1 MMKPSGISEQILGRS
16 LGFLSDWEEGEVTL
30 DDCLDTL
37 RKENGPERAAVASL
51 LFEYFRHKGFVDG
64 LIARHARRD
73 SIRKEMR
80 LLLCCAV
87 TQLFFQ
93 TGLARQSAVN
103 IAVEYAKRL
112 GGKGGGGFV
121 NAMLRSILRDDSF
134 DPSKIPSSFPDILKE
149 RWTQRFG
156 EEKTAELLARYASN
170 PPLSFRIRKNED
182 GSEIP
187 IPEELSA
194 LPADL
199 PDLAAEPF
207 RFLETP
213 DPAALFRS
221 GLPESG
227 KVYIQDPATVMALS
241 LLEGRT
247 VNGRFLDACAAP
259 GGKTILMSDLAR
271 EKGWRLSLT
280 AADRSRRRVILL
292 NGNLKRA
299 RVLCRTVIADA
310 RETPFSPGTF
320 DCILADVPCSNTG
333 VIRRRPDAPWRFSI
347 KSLQE
352 LTALQKEI
360 LLSLADLVKP
370 GGLLLY
376 STCSLEEEEDRIQAE
391 TFTAAR
397 PDFVLLKDKLLLP
410 GTSHDGA
417 YGALFLRKAS
427 GPTEESGTG
436 SGE

>member
-1 MMKPSGISEQILGRS
+1 MMKPSGISEQILARAA
-16 LGFLSDWEEGEVTL
+16 GFLSDWEDGEVTL

-64 LIARHARRD
+64 VISRHARKD

-87 TQLFFQ
+87 TQLYFQ

-103 IAVEYAKRL
+103 IAVDVAKRL
-112 GGKGGGGFV
+112 GGRGGGGFV
-121 NAMLRSILRDDSF
+121 NAMLRSILRDESI
-134 DPSKIPSSFPDILKE
+134 DPSSVPSSFPDILKE
-149 RWTQRFG
+149 RWTARFG
-156 EEKTAELLARYASN
+156 DDKTAELLSRYASN
-170 PPLSFRIRKNED
+170 PPLSFRLRKTGD
-182 GSEIP
+182 GPETEIP
-187 IPEELSA
+187 DSPGSA
-194 LPADL
+194 PADP
-199 PDLAAEPF
+199 PDFTGPF

-221 GLPESG
+221 GLLESG
-227 KVYIQDPATVMALS
+227 AVYIQDPATSMVFS

-247 VNGRFLDACAAP
+247 MEGRFLDACAAP

-271 EKGWRLSLT
+271 EKGWRLTLT

-299 RVLCRTVIADA
+299 HVLCRTVIADA
-310 RETPFSPGTF
+310 RETPFSPNTF

-333 VIRRRPDAPWRFSI
+333 VIRRRPDAPWRFSL
-347 KSLQE
+347 KNLQE
-352 LTALQKEI
+352 LMNIQKEI

-376 STCSLEEEEDRIQAE
+376 STCSLEEEEDHLQAE
-391 TFTAAR
+391 AFAAAR
-397 PDFVLLKDKLLLP
+397 PDFVLLKDRLLLP
-410 GTSHDGA
+410 GACHDGA
-417 YGALFLRKAS
+417 YAALFLRQS
-427 GPTEESGTG
+427 SG
-436 SGE
+436 SGAGSGQ

>member
-16 LGFLSDWEEGEVTL
+16 LGFLSDWEEGDVTL

-103 IAVEYAKRL
+103 IAVDYAKRL
-112 GGKGGGGFV
+112 NGRGGGGFV

-149 RWTQRFG
+149 RWTDRFG
-156 EEKTAELLARYASN
+156 EETAAKLLNRYASN
-170 PPLSFRIRKNED
+170 PPLSFRIRKTED

-187 IPEELSA
+187 LPESLSA
-194 LPADL
+194 VPADL
-199 PDLAAEPF
+199 PDLAGPF
-207 RFLETP
+207 RFLETT

-221 GLPESG
+221 GLPDSG
-227 KVYIQDPATVMALS
+227 NVYIQDPATTMAFS
-241 LLEGRT
+241 LLDGRT
-247 VNGRFLDACAAP
+247 LKGRFLDACAAP

-310 RETPFSPGTF
+310 RETPFSPNTF

-333 VIRRRPDAPWRFSI
+333 VIRRRPDAPWRFSM
-347 KSLQE
+347 KNLQE

-360 LLSLADLVKP
+360 LLSLSDLVKP

-376 STCSLEEEEDRIQAE
+376 STCSLEEEEDRSQAE
-391 TFTAAR
+391 AFAAAR

-410 GTSHDGA
+410 GASHDGA
-417 YGALFLRKAS
+417 YAALFVKK
-427 GPTEESGTG
+427 
-436 SGE
+436 